1 MSAIL
6 RLPYKY
12 NNLFRNRQNLSHL
25 SSLVSCLFLIFA
37 PAFAVRSM
45 EFIEQFIFGEGIAH
59 SIFVLAIVIAIG
71 TLLAKIKIGGISL
84 GATWVLFAGIVAS
97 HFGMKLHADALN
109 FVRDFGLTLFV
120 FSIGLQIGPSFF
132 SSLRQG
138 GLRQMWLSI
147 LTMLLGGVV
156 AYLLY
161 LATNTPLQTMVGV
174 MDGAVANTPAMGATQ
189 QAYIDLTGLDDKS
202 IPMGFAVAYPI
213 GVVAVII
220 AFIILKKV
228 LRIDISKERE
238 VVESHL
244 GGNKFAAKFSIEVTN
259 EQMNGKSVGEIRHI
273 IARQFVISRIS
284 HDGNKAFIADSASK
298 VYCGDKIFVVSSV
311 EDKEAILAF
320 LGREIE
326 MLEEEWGEFEGQLV
340 SRRIVVT
347 QPEINGKRFVDLRL
361 RTKYGINITRVN
373 RAGVDIIPHQ
383 GMELQLGDKVMVVG
397 SEEAINEV
405 SKLLGNSLKKL
416 HEPHIFTLFLGIALG
431 VLVGS
436 IPLIDASQPIK
447 LGLAAGPMLMAIII
461 GRFGTHWHL
470 ITYTTLSANL
480 MLREVGLAMFLA
492 SVGLASGNGFV
503 NAVVG
508 GGYIWLLYG
517 LIIAIVPLILVG
529 IYARLR
535 YKSDFFTIMGM
546 LSGSMTNPIALNYA
560 NSLAGSDMPAISYAT
575 VYPLA
580 MFLRVVIAQLMVLF
594 LM

>member
-1 MSAIL
+1 
-6 RLPYKY
+6 
-12 NNLFRNRQNLSHL
+12 
-25 SSLVSCLFLIFA
+25 
-37 PAFAVRSM
+37 M
-45 EFIEQFIFGEGIAH
+45 EFLNQFIFGEGIAH
-59 SIFVLAIVIAIG
+59 SIFVLALVIAVG
-71 TLLAKIKIGGISL
+71 TVLAKIKVGGISL
-84 GATWVLFAGIVAS
+84 GATWILFAGIVAS
-97 HFGMKLHADALN
+97 HFGMTLHTDTLN

-132 SSLRQG
+132 SSLRHG
-138 GLRQMWLSI
+138 GIRQMWLSI
-147 LTMLLGGVV
+147 VTMLIGAVV
-156 AYLLY
+156 AYLLF
-161 LATNTPLQTMVGV
+161 LATDTPLQTMIGV

-189 QAYIDLTGLDDKS
+189 QAYLDLTGIDDKH
-202 IPMGFAVAYPI
+202 IPLSFAVAYPI
-213 GVVAVII
+213 GVVAVILAFMILRKLLRVDI
-220 AFIILKKV
+220 A
-228 LRIDISKERE
+228 KERDI
-238 VVESHL
+238 VSQSMS
-244 GGNKFAAKFSIEVTN
+244 GNKFAAKFSIEVTN
-259 EQMNGKSVGEIRHI
+259 RQMEGKSVGEIRQI

-284 HDGNKAFIADSASK
+284 HDGNKAFIADATSK
-298 VYCGDKIFVVSSV
+298 VHCGDKVFVVCGA

-347 QPEINGKRFVDLRL
+347 QPNINGKRFVDLRL

-436 IPLIDASQPIK
+436 IPFVEAPQPIK

-492 SVGLASGNGFV
+492 SVGLASGQGFV
-503 NAVVG
+503 EAVVG
-508 GGYIWLLYG
+508 GGYIWLLYA
-517 LIIAIVPLILVG
+517 LIIAIVPLLVVG
-529 IYARLR
+529 VYARLR
-535 YKSDFFTIMGM
+535 YKMDLFTIMGM

-580 MFLRVVIAQLMVLF
+580 MFLRVIIAQSMILLLM
-594 LM
+594 

>member
-1 MSAIL
+1 
-6 RLPYKY
+6 
-12 NNLFRNRQNLSHL
+12 
-25 SSLVSCLFLIFA
+25 
-37 PAFAVRSM
+37 M
-45 EFIEQFIFGEGIAH
+45 EFIEQFVFGEGIAH

-71 TLLAKIKIGGISL
+71 TLLAKVKIGGISL

-97 HFGMKLHADALN
+97 HFGMNLHADTLN

-138 GLRQMWLSI
+138 GLKQMWLSI
-147 LTMLLGGVV
+147 LTMLLGGAV
-156 AYLLY
+156 AYLLF
-161 LATNTPLQTMVGV
+161 LATDTPLQTMVGV

-189 QAYIDLTGLDDKS
+189 QTFLDITGIDDKS
-202 IPMGFAVAYPI
+202 IPLSFAVAYPI

-220 AFIILKKV
+220 AFMILRAI
-228 LRIDISKERE
+228 LRVDIAKERAE
-238 VVESHL
+238 AEKRL
-244 GGNKFAAKFSIEVTN
+244 GGNKFAAKFSIEVIN
-259 EQMNGKSVGEIRHI
+259 RQMDGKSVGEIRQI

-284 HDGNKAFIADSASK
+284 HDGNKAFIADATSI
-298 VYCGDKIFVVSSV
+298 VHCGDKIFVVSSV

-340 SRRIVVT
+340 SRRILVT
-347 QPEINGKRFVDLRL
+347 QPKINGKRFVDLRL

-405 SKLLGNSLKKL
+405 AKLLGNSLQKL
-416 HEPHIFTLFLGIALG
+416 RDPHIFTIFLGIALG
-431 VLVGS
+431 VFVGS
-436 IPLIDASQPIK
+436 IPLIDAPQPIK
-447 LGLAAGPMLMAIII
+447 LGLAAGPMLMAILI

-503 NAVVG
+503 SAVVN
-508 GGYIWLLYG
+508 GGYIWLLYA

-529 IYARLR
+529 VYARLR
-535 YKSDFFTIMGM
+535 YKCDFFTIMGM

-560 NSLAGSDMPAISYAT
+560 NSLAGSDMPAITYAT

-580 MFLRVVIAQLMVLF
+580 MFLRVIIAQLMILF
-594 LM
+594 LI

>member
-1 MSAIL
+1 
-6 RLPYKY
+6 
-12 NNLFRNRQNLSHL
+12 
-25 SSLVSCLFLIFA
+25 
-37 PAFAVRSM
+37 
-45 EFIEQFIFGEGIAH
+45 
-59 SIFVLAIVIAIG
+59 
-71 TLLAKIKIGGISL
+71 
-84 GATWVLFAGIVAS
+84 
-97 HFGMKLHADALN
+97 
-109 FVRDFGLTLFV
+109 
-120 FSIGLQIGPSFF
+120 
-132 SSLRQG
+132 
-138 GLRQMWLSI
+138 MWLSI
-147 LTMLLGGVV
+147 VTMLIGAVV
-156 AYLLY
+156 AYLLF
-161 LATNTPLQTMVGV
+161 LATDTPLQTMIGV

-189 QAYIDLTGLDDKS
+189 QAYLDLTGIDDKH
-202 IPMGFAVAYPI
+202 IPLSFAVAYPI
-213 GVVAVII
+213 GVVAVILAFMILRKLLRVDI
-220 AFIILKKV
+220 A
-228 LRIDISKERE
+228 KERDI
-238 VVESHL
+238 VSQSMS
-244 GGNKFAAKFSIEVTN
+244 GNKFAAKFSIEVTN
-259 EQMNGKSVGEIRHI
+259 RQMEGKSVGEIRQI

-284 HDGNKAFIADSASK
+284 HDGNKAFIADATSK
-298 VYCGDKIFVVSSV
+298 VHCGDKVFVVCGA

-347 QPEINGKRFVDLRL
+347 QPNINGKRFVDLRL

-436 IPLIDASQPIK
+436 IPFIEAPQPIK

-492 SVGLASGNGFV
+492 SVGLASGQGFV
-503 NAVVG
+503 EAVVG
-508 GGYIWLLYG
+508 GGYIWLLYA
-517 LIIAIVPLILVG
+517 LIIAIVPLLVVG
-529 IYARLR
+529 VYARLR
-535 YKSDFFTIMGM
+535 YKMDLFTIMGM

-580 MFLRVVIAQLMVLF
+580 MFLRVIIAQSMILLLM
-594 LM
+594 

>member
-1 MSAIL
+1 
-6 RLPYKY
+6 
-12 NNLFRNRQNLSHL
+12 
-25 SSLVSCLFLIFA
+25 
-37 PAFAVRSM
+37 M
-45 EFIEQFIFGEGIAH
+45 EFLNQFIFGEGIAH
-59 SIFVLAIVIAIG
+59 SIFVLAMTIAVG
-71 TLLAKIKIGGISL
+71 TLLAKIKVGGISL
-84 GATWVLFAGIVAS
+84 GATWTLFAGIVAS
-97 HFGMKLHADALN
+97 HFGMSLHADTLN

-138 GLRQMWLSI
+138 GLRQAWLAI
-147 LTMLLGGVV
+147 LTMIFGAVV
-156 AYLLY
+156 AYLLF
-161 LATNTPLQTMVGV
+161 LATNDTPLQTMVGV

-189 QAYIDLTGLDDKS
+189 QAYLDLTTIDDKN

-213 GVVAVII
+213 GVVAVIL
-220 AFIILKKV
+220 AFMLLKKM
-228 LRIDISKERE
+228 LRVDISKERE
-238 VVESHL
+238 VVASTMA
-244 GGNKFAAKFSIEVTN
+244 GNKPASKFSIEVTN
-259 EQMNGKSVGEIRHI
+259 AQIDGKTVGELRQIV
-273 IARQFVISRIS
+273 ARQFVISRIS
-284 HDGNKAFIADSASK
+284 HDGNKAFIADSSSK
-298 VYCGDKIFVVSSV
+298 IYCGDKIFVVSNA

-326 MLEEEWGEFEGQLV
+326 MLEKEWGEFEGQLV

-347 QPEINGKRFVDLRL
+347 QQNINGKRFVDLRL

-405 SKLLGNSLKKL
+405 AKLLGNSLKKL
-416 HEPHIFTLFLGIALG
+416 HEPHIFTLFIGIALG

-436 IPLIDASQPIK
+436 IPLIDAPQPIK

-492 SVGLASGNGFV
+492 SVGLASGKGFV
-503 NAVVG
+503 DAVAG
-508 GGYIWLLYG
+508 GGYIWLLYA
-517 LIIAIVPLILVG
+517 LIIAIIPLLIVG

-535 YKSDFFTIMGM
+535 YKMDFFTIMGT

-580 MFLRVVIAQLMVLF
+580 MFLRVVIAQAMILMF
-594 LM
+594 L